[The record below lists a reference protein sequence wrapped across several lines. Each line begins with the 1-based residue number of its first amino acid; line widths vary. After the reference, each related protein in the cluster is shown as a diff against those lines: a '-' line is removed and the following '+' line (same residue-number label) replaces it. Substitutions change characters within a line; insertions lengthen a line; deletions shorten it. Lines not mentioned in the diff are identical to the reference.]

1 MKPSKCFKEGLPKKE
16 KGKSKS
22 KKENPGKGRRENP
35 GKGKREKPGKREG
48 EKMGW
53 FNWDLNF
60 QINRI
65 QRECRDWRTRLVI
78 RQKRRTHQTDLYFY
92 NLRSPFEILYPKCPY
107 TSTGKTAR
115 KL

>member
-1 MKPSKCFKEGLPKKE
+1 MSNEAKQMLQRRTTE
-16 KGKSKS
+16 KGKG
-22 KKENPGKGRRENP
+22 KEQKAKRKTLGEEKNLE
-35 GKGKREKPGKREG
+35 KGKREKPGK
-48 EKMGW
+48 KMGW
-53 FNWDLNF
+53 SNWDLNF
-60 QINRI
+60 HINRI
-65 QRECRDWRTRLVI
+65 QRECRDWRTHLVI